1 MTGFGFGGAWK
12 AAEDFLRRTMRSRA
26 VREAEKRR
34 DERRS
39 AEAWR
44 KSRRAA
50 TLGGTSAAGTF
61 AYAATIAPLAS
72 AAIAAGAAAVAGL
85 AIYGM
90 WSSRA
95 QEPAKLS
102 KEELAALP
110 CKAEEWL
117 LERRLALPATA
128 GAPLDAILDALGDL
142 PPRLGKLEPNS
153 TLAWEARRMIAD
165 HLPTL
170 VESWCALP
178 AATRERDFETRERLI
193 DGLGTIAKELGRL
206 CEEAS
211 HEERMAFETRRRFL
225 DARYGEGLPHR

>member
-1 MTGFGFGGAWK
+1 MTGFGIGGAWK
-12 AAEDFLRRTMRSRA
+12 AAEDFLRRTMRSRS
-26 VREAEKRR
+26 VREAERRR

-50 TLGGTSAAGTF
+50 ALGGTSAVGTF
-61 AYAATIAPLAS
+61 AYAATIAPIAS

-90 WSSRA
+90 WSSRPR
-95 QEPAKLS
+95 EPAKLS
-102 KEELAALP
+102 AEELAALP
-110 CKAEEWL
+110 CKAEEWM
-117 LERRLALPATA
+117 LERRLALPPIA
-128 GAPLDAILDALGDL
+128 GPAVDSILDALGDL
-142 PPRLGKLEPNS
+142 PPRLAKLEPNS
-153 TLAWEARRMIAD
+153 TLAWEARRLIGD

-178 AATRERDFETRERLI
+178 AAVRERDFETRERLI
-193 DGLGTIAKELGRL
+193 AGLGTIAKELARL

-211 HEERMAFETRRRFL
+211 REERMAFETRRRFL
-225 DARYGEGLPHR
+225 DARYGEGLPNR